1 MEDLQSQNRELLNR
15 IQAKDLHA
23 FATLQAQTQQPTFE
37 TDSYMP
43 RSDEAEA
50 HILYEQYG
58 NLEGVGD
65 LVYSEEEIG
74 FLNDLGIDLSEAVN
88 D

>member
-37 TDSYMP
+37 TDSHMP

-58 NLEGVGD
+58 TMEGVGD
-65 LVYSEEEIG
+65 VVYNTEE
-74 FLNDLGIDLSEAVN
+74 LDLLADLGIDLSEAR
-88 D
+88 